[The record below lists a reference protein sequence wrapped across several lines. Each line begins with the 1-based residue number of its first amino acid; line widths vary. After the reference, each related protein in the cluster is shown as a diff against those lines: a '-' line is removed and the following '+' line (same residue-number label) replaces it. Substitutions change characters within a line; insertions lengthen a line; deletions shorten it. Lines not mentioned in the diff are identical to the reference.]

1 MTECRKY
8 VVLPAE
14 YLTYFSMDIFMGYS
28 RISMIFF
35 FANRLTVMSKYAGV
49 LDMNNCLIALFLLW
63 QRSHSYKSASSA
75 VNCYCTFDAEE
86 FGEACFESITLDIDG
101 QLQERIMS
109 IRDVLTSTAFRQV
122 CELPCKQQIHDGR
135 MYAHVVVERFLTIL
149 ECRNLLVA
157 NRRVQFILK
166 CLQVEADELVT
177 ILLLVFAKPALEKFC
192 KLLQRPIS
200 DISVGEHPDCP
211 GGAST
216 V

>member
-1 MTECRKY
+1 
-8 VVLPAE
+8 
-14 YLTYFSMDIFMGYS
+14 
-28 RISMIFF
+28 
-35 FANRLTVMSKYAGV
+35 
-49 LDMNNCLIALFLLW
+49 
-63 QRSHSYKSASSA
+63 
-75 VNCYCTFDAEE
+75 
-86 FGEACFESITLDIDG
+86 
-101 QLQERIMS
+101 MS

-135 MYAHVVVERFLTIL
+135 MDAHVVVERFLTIL

-177 ILLLVFAKPALEKFC
+177 ILLLVFAKPPFEKFC

-211 GGAST
+211 GGAPT